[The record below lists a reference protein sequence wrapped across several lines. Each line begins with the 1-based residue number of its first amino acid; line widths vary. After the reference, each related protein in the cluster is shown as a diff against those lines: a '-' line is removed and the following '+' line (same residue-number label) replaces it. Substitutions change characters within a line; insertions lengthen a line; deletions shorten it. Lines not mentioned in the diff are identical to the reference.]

1 MEAEAGVTE
10 IDTSVGEAPVPVSET
25 LCGVRGALSVNCTAP
40 FRVPVTVGVK
50 VTETMQVAPT
60 AMLVGQLLV
69 CAKSPLATIP
79 VILSTA
85 EPLLVTVIVLAA
97 LVVLVVWLGKVRLD
111 GLNEIPATPMPVPV
125 SA

>member
-40 FRVPVTVGVK
+40 FRVPVAVGVK
-50 VTETMQVAPT
+50 VTETMQVALT

-85 EPLLVTVIVLAA
+85 EPLLVTVIVLAG
-97 LVVLVVWLGKVRLD
+97 LVVLVV
-111 GLNEIPATPMPVPV
+111 
-125 SA
+125 